1 MNAWMSIPAK
11 LRGVGFTVCY
21 ERISYAPSNP
31 LWRATAHRDRRTWIA
46 LGKDLAT
53 ALVELE
59 AQTGEAVANRRAALS
74 VKRAPSLLRE
84 TPVMAWQP

>member
-1 MNAWMSIPAK
+1 MNAWMSIPAN

-21 ERISYAPSNP
+21 ERISYTPSNP

-46 LGKDLAT
+46 LGKDLES

-59 AQTGEAVANRRAALS
+59 AHTQQTVTNWRAA
-74 VKRAPSLLRE
+74 
-84 TPVMAWQP
+84 